1 MALLGSSIDPS
12 LFSNDYSGFVR
23 AAAIK
28 GQMYADLG
36 SQVGSTVQ
44 AIGKDYATEQKKAKQ
59 IAANIKGSLTLLD
72 NAKGIYKDLAP
83 QIDAMKTKLIDPNI
97 SDEEKLVLS
106 SQIEPLVKMYADYG
120 MEGAK
125 IRLMEAQA
133 TEASAGKRV
142 APSYEMKKAL
152 IPTPEGNIEY
162 ELPWDSKA
170 GRFYDPNTLTPI
182 KDLNKWYQNESG
194 WEATPRATSS
204 IDATGIRATAFG
216 QPEYDPTTKQE
227 IESGRM
233 AQVKGNPSIGSS
245 GIRYRGLE
253 SELPT
258 VASKDY
264 PAGSL
269 LNVRSN
275 LFPEGRQFEV
285 AGTGPKS
292 GVLDFYASNKSDYD
306 KLASQQISGI
316 DLIGQPQPQSRQG
329 AIESVAAMER
339 PVTPA
344 DQANAIRVAAESADR
359 ATASTGMP
367 AMPATGDAVPVGGAQ
382 APAKPAPRAGGRL
395 MLSEEQKQ
403 ARSAKAEIQAYRQS
417 LESYGVNVPE
427 AMSRGISDAALS
439 DNSAEL
445 SAYAKSLKEMADE
458 AGKTK
463 TSLAPIAEKERLDV
477 EKAAKAARELKA
489 QGELSKGVAFRYVDE
504 AKEIVNRNPS
514 TGFFSA
520 GAKAISGYYPQSD
533 QARLNDVV
541 DGLRA
546 VAKFDSMQKMR
557 MASPTGATG
566 LGQLSNAEGQ
576 SLEKK
581 STLIRSSGKPTD
593 IMKDLDSFKTDMLDT
608 AHGSRTQ
615 RLTMLQNGVITK
627 EQFNQAEADYP
638 SPKLLSAADT
648 SVLTPNA
655 RGVIDKVNSR

>member
-1 MALLGSSIDPS
+1 MALLAQGFDPS
-12 LFSNDYSGFVR
+12 GYTPSYAIANAANQDLFNRQVAAQQEVQGAITDYEKEQKALAQKDKEM
-23 AAAIK
+23 AAKIK
-28 GQMYADLG
+28 GTL
-36 SQVGSTVQ
+36 S
-44 AIGKDYATEQKKAKQ
+44 
-59 IAANIKGSLTLLD
+59 LLD
-72 NAKGIYKDLAP
+72 NAKALYPDFAQ
-83 QIDAMKTKLIDPNI
+83 QIDSTKLQLSDP
-97 SDEEKLVLS
+97 SLS
-106 SQIEPLVKMYADYG
+106 NLDKIGIAGTVGDSINMMTQYG
-120 MEGAK
+120 TEGAK
-125 IRLMEAQA
+125 IKLMNAQA
-133 TEASAGKRV
+133 IESAGARRV
-142 APSYEMKKAL
+142 APSYEMKKAT
-152 IPTPEGNIEY
+152 IPTSEGNIEY

-194 WEATPRATSS
+194 WEAGPRSTSS
-204 IDATGIRATAFG
+204 IDSTKIKATAFG
-216 QPEYDPTTKQE
+216 QPEYDPTTRQE
-227 IESGRM
+227 IASGRM
-233 AQVKGNPSIGSS
+233 AQVKGDPSIGSS

-253 SELPT
+253 DSLPT
-258 VASKDY
+258 VATKDY
-264 PAGSL
+264 PAGSV
-269 LNVRSN
+269 LNVKSN

-285 AGTGPKS
+285 AGTGPKG

-306 KLASQQISGI
+306 KLAGQQISGI
-316 DLIGQPQPQSRQG
+316 DLVGQPQPRSRQG
-329 AIESVAAMER
+329 AIESAAAMNR
-339 PVTPA
+339 PVTQEE
-344 DQANAIRVAAESADR
+344 QANAIRIAAESADR
-359 ATASTGMP
+359 ATASTGVP

-382 APAKPAPRAGGRL
+382 SSARPAPRAGGRL
-395 MLSEEQKQ
+395 VLSDEQKQ

-417 LESYGVNVPE
+417 LENYGVNVPE
-427 AMSRGISDAALS
+427 AMSKGIGDAALS

-445 SAYAKSLKEMADE
+445 AAYAQSLKEMADE
-458 AGKTK
+458 AGKAK

-477 EKAAKAARELKA
+477 EKAAKSARELKA

-514 TGFFSA
+514 TGLYSSA
-520 GAKAISGYYPQSD
+520 AKLVSGYYPQSD

-593 IMKDLDSFKTDMLDT
+593 IVKDLDSFKTDMLDT

-638 SPKLLSAADT
+638 APKLLSAADT
-648 SVLTPNA
+648 SLLTPQS
-655 RGVIDKVNSR
+655 RSVIDKVNGR